1 LRGFATESVTAEL
14 AGTGT
19 VTPAKAVSSTSGITS
34 EHTFVR
40 AGTAGRAP
48 VRLCLTKVSTV
59 AETEWLEATSAGAT
73 GVAGVPKAA
82 FDFTVASFATTSFS
96 VRAVAAGFFLGFKE
110 IRED

>member
-1 LRGFATESVTAEL
+1 LQAQHFACLWDLELRGFATESVTAEL

-19 VTPAKAVSSTSGITS
+19 VTPAKAVSSASGITN

-48 VRLCLTKVSTV
+48 VRLCLTEVGTV

-73 GVAGVPKAA
+73 GIAGVPEAA
-82 FDFTVASFATTSFS
+82 FDFAVASFATTSFS
-96 VRAVAAGFFLGFKE
+96 V
-110 IRED
+110 